1 MKPRQTRSVPH
12 QEKVGLNQ
20 NKAESQSIQQ
30 KCSHKT
36 DPHNNLHLYRLE
48 SKAEEHGRSHVKERR
63 AEGGFMTDSR
73 TAYTRRDG
81 YSDRYAW
88 KEGGKDR
95 KLTSAYTR
103 QNSQPHDAYNVERI
117 ESFAHRTQLRN
128 IGESF
133 VHQPAD
139 ETFYDSHKSSGKRIA
154 SQIVTPAR
162 HDNDDN
168 VTKHPRVSP
177 CLLTFSP
184 TEKVLPAD
192 AQIIGA
198 LNDME
203 IIDTTNTD
211 VELHDTMMV
220 AETQDDDLLGED
232 LMDMEDGTNTE
243 TEGNGRK
250 VVWKGDTTAL
260 V

>member
-1 MKPRQTRSVPH
+1 
-12 QEKVGLNQ
+12 
-20 NKAESQSIQQ
+20 
-30 KCSHKT
+30 
-36 DPHNNLHLYRLE
+36 
-48 SKAEEHGRSHVKERR
+48 
-63 AEGGFMTDSR
+63 MTDAR

-139 ETFYDSHKSSGKRIA
+139 ETFHDSHKSSGKRIA

-168 VTKHPRVSP
+168 F
-177 CLLTFSP
+177 LP

-192 AQIIGA
+192 AHIIGA

-220 AETQDDDLLGED
+220 AETQDDDLLWED

-260 V
+260 VKLRSSSSYKSGGRSLGLQSNKAGFLRRGSPQARRSSSRDKAHLEKQHPGPIKSSRDSTRKGNGLEGSKSSSEKYP

>member
-1 MKPRQTRSVPH
+1 
-12 QEKVGLNQ
+12 
-20 NKAESQSIQQ
+20 
-30 KCSHKT
+30 
-36 DPHNNLHLYRLE
+36 
-48 SKAEEHGRSHVKERR
+48 
-63 AEGGFMTDSR
+63 MTDAR

-81 YSDRYAW
+81 YSDRYEW

-103 QNSQPHDAYNVERI
+103 QNS
-117 ESFAHRTQLRN
+117 S
-128 IGESF
+128 
-133 VHQPAD
+133 D
-139 ETFYDSHKSSGKRIA
+139 ETFHDSHKSSGKRIA

-220 AETQDDDLLGED
+220 AETQDNDLLGED

-250 VVWKGDTTAL
+250 VFGITE
-260 V
+260 